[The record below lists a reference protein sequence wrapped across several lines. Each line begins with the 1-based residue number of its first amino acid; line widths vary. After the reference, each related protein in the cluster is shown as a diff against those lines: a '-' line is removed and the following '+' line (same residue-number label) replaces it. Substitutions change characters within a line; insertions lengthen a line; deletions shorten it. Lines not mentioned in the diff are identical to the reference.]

1 MWGRGFKDSWKLYY
15 FIIKLLSF
23 AYIIN
28 LADLVCEVAADLTVV
43 GDVEP
48 VEFVQPVGD
57 GLPVPAQWQVLH
69 TINQLMNKLPLIC

>member
-1 MWGRGFKDSWKLYY
+1 MGEGVQGLLKLYK

-69 TINQLMNKLPLIC
+69 TMNQLMNKLPLIC